1 MATSI
6 AGPARK
12 RGTYAKGRAARDL
25 ILQTAL
31 DVIGRKGYTAT
42 SLRDIADEAGMTQAG
57 LLHHFDT
64 KENLLT
70 EVLRR
75 RDDVDRQQFS
85 PADITEMPLIIQLAH
100 HNMEVPGLVQLY
112 VSLQAAAVNPDHPCH
127 DYFRERDLVVQGR
140 ISRDIQ
146 KRQEAGTFD
155 PGADAQLIARMLLAL
170 SDGLQAEWAI
180 NPAIDLGGTLEAF
193 WKTYARTSAIAASAG
208 TGTERNEPGQGAVFE
223 VP

>member
-1 MATSI
+1 MAEGTE
-6 AGPARK
+6 AQARRRGP
-12 RGTYAKGRAARDL
+12 YAKGRAAREL

-70 EVLRR
+70 EVLRK
-75 RDDVDRQQFS
+75 RDEVDRQHFS
-85 PADITEMPLIIQLAH
+85 PADVTELPLIIQLAH

-112 VSLQAAAVNPDHPCH
+112 VSLQASAVSPEHPCH
-127 DYFRERDLVVQGR
+127 DYFRDRDLVVHGR
-140 ISRDIQ
+140 ITRDIERRQ
-146 KRQEAGTFD
+146 KAGTFD
-155 PGADAQLIARMLLAL
+155 AGADPRLVSRMLLAL

-180 NPAIDLGGTLEAF
+180 NPEVDLAGTLDAF
-193 WKTYARTSAIAASAG
+193 WSSYVRAGKAVPAS
-208 TGTERNEPGQGAVFE
+208 TED
-223 VP
+223 

>member
-1 MATSI
+1 MPASTE
-6 AGPARK
+6 APARK
-12 RGTYAKGRAARDL
+12 RGTYAKGRAAREL

-70 EVLRR
+70 EVLRK
-75 RDDVDRQQFS
+75 RDEVDRQHFS
-85 PADITEMPLIIQLAH
+85 PADVTELPLIIQLAH

-112 VSLQAAAVNPDHPCH
+112 VSLQAAAVNPEHPCH
-127 DYFRERDLVVQGR
+127 DYFRERDLVVHGR
-140 ISRDIQ
+140 ITRDIE

-155 PGADAQLIARMLLAL
+155 PDADPRLIGRMLLAL

-180 NPAIDLGGTLEAF
+180 NPAVDLAGTLDAF
-193 WKTYARTSAIAASAG
+193 WNSYARTG
-208 TGTERNEPGQGAVFE
+208 EAV
-223 VP
+223 PLTKA